1 MHGLDVV
8 CIINQILS
16 GLAMHNGKMVLSKY
30 VRANIDE
37 CYLGIIKTFF
47 VNIDFKLAY
56 DKRPS
61 ENFSEALVIGEGY
74 FNASNSFPCIPP
86 KPPLLMTKI

>member
-1 MHGLDVV
+1 MYG
-8 CIINQILS
+8 QI
-16 GLAMHNGKMVLSKY
+16 
-30 VRANIDE
+30 IDE
-37 CYLGIIKTFF
+37 CYLGITKTFF

-61 ENFSEALVIGEGY
+61 ENFSDGLSYWRRHY